1 MAILLFKLQSGHNY
15 SLSKCNRQGRTFS
28 ENITLIPLFLKV
40 AEPQEEPPS
49 LLGQGKKLDEVS
61 LENKIVLN

>member
-1 MAILLFKLQSGHNY
+1 
-15 SLSKCNRQGRTFS
+15 
-28 ENITLIPLFLKV
+28 LKV